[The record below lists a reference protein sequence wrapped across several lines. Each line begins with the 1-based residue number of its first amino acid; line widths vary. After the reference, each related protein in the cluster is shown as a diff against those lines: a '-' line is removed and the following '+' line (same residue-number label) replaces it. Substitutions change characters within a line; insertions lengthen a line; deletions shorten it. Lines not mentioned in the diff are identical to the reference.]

1 MMAEFDIS
9 YTDYEIFMDWTMH
22 FVYEYVGCGSLI
34 PFEQKKVPV
43 SVTELV
49 NREREKHQMHSK
61 MYYDLGEGFCEEHT
75 LYAEGKL
82 SGNRFRVEFAL
93 SGIKGIRNLRW
104 NPANG
109 HFLKVRIERLDC
121 GCSAELVPQGVH
133 MKVDNSTTAFFTTDG
148 FYLIDVTHPENVD
161 RIVIEGK
168 LDCLELPDVEKL
180 LAFEKERE
188 VRREQERIRKEA
200 ERAAKQAAEEA
211 ARAQEEALRHPGK
224 KAQVKRLVKK
234 VLRYHTE
241 PAAVMGVETTP
252 TCMGSVDFFHYENGT
267 LNAIGW
273 AFDPTFASMGQ
284 PRIAFY
290 QGTQKLQEAS
300 CTTIYRTDVANAIG
314 NPDAESAGFSFLATV
329 LAPAE
334 TSVFLEYG
342 LSLIHI

>member
-1 MMAEFDIS
+1 
-9 YTDYEIFMDWTMH
+9 
-22 FVYEYVGCGSLI
+22 
-34 PFEQKKVPV
+34 
-43 SVTELV
+43 
-49 NREREKHQMHSK
+49 MHSK
-61 MYYDLGEGFCEEHT
+61 LYYDLGEGFCEEHT

-188 VRREQERIRKEA
+188 VRREQERVRK
-200 ERAAKQAAEEA
+200 RLNVPQSRLQRKQHV
-211 ARAQEEALRHPGK
+211 RRKSPSSSRQ
-224 KAQVKRLVKK
+224 KAQVKRLVKRFF
-234 VLRYHTE
+234 VIIQSRQRD
-241 PAAVMGVETTP
+241 
-252 TCMGSVDFFHYENGT
+252 GSGDNSY
-267 LNAIGW
+267 LY
-273 AFDPTFASMGQ
+273 GQ
-284 PRIAFY
+284 
-290 QGTQKLQEAS
+290 
-300 CTTIYRTDVANAIG
+300 C
-314 NPDAESAGFSFLATV
+314 
-329 LAPAE
+329 
-334 TSVFLEYG
+334 
-342 LSLIHI
+342 